1 MNALAASNFK
11 RIGDC
16 DLYCAGCFNLRFA
29 VPGEGRGGGAVK
41 VYIYILV
48 MAVTTYL
55 IRALPLT
62 LLKKPIENRFLKSFL
77 HYVPTA
83 CLTAMTFPA
92 ILSATDHMISGA
104 LGLAIAVLLSLKK
117 KSLIVVAVA
126 SCAAVFLTEQLLKL
140 I

>member
-1 MNALAASNFK
+1 M
-11 RIGDC
+11 RI
-16 DLYCAGCFNLRFA
+16 
-29 VPGEGRGGGAVK
+29 
-41 VYIYILV
+41 YIYILV

-62 LLKKPIENRFLKSFL
+62 LFKKPIRSRFLRSFL

-92 ILSATDHMISGA
+92 ILTATDHMISGA
-104 LGLAIAVLLSLKK
+104 AGLLVGILLAFKN

-126 SCAAVFLTEQLLKL
+126 SCAAVFLVEQLIRFL
-140 I
+140 

>member
-1 MNALAASNFK
+1 MS
-11 RIGDC
+11 I
-16 DLYCAGCFNLRFA
+16 
-29 VPGEGRGGGAVK
+29 
-41 VYIYILV
+41 YIYVLV

-62 LLKKPIENRFLKSFL
+62 LFKKPIRSRFLRSFL

-92 ILSATDHMISGA
+92 ILTATDHMISGA
-104 LGLAIAVLLSLKK
+104 VGLLIGILLALKN

-126 SCAAVFLTEQLLKL
+126 SCAAVFIVDQIIRL

>member
-1 MNALAASNFK
+1 MS
-11 RIGDC
+11 I
-16 DLYCAGCFNLRFA
+16 
-29 VPGEGRGGGAVK
+29 
-41 VYIYILV
+41 YIYIAV

-62 LLKKPIENRFLKSFL
+62 LFKKPIRNRFLKSFL

-92 ILSATDHMISGA
+92 ILYATEHTLSGA
-104 LGLAIAVLLSLKK
+104 VGLAVGVILAMKK

-126 SCAAVFLTEQLLKL
+126 SCAAVFLMEQILQH

>member
-1 MNALAASNFK
+1 MS
-11 RIGDC
+11 I
-16 DLYCAGCFNLRFA
+16 
-29 VPGEGRGGGAVK
+29 
-41 VYIYILV
+41 YIYV
-48 MAVTTYL
+48 VVRAVTTYL

-62 LLKKPIENRFLKSFL
+62 LFKKPIRSRFLRSFL

-92 ILSATDHMISGA
+92 ILTATDHVISGA
-104 LGLAIAVLLSLKK
+104 AGLVVGVILAFKN

-126 SCAAVFLTEQLLKL
+126 SAATVFVVEQLMRF

>member
-1 MNALAASNFK
+1 MN
-11 RIGDC
+11 IY
-16 DLYCAGCFNLRFA
+16 LY
-29 VPGEGRGGGAVK
+29 V
-41 VYIYILV
+41 LV

-62 LLKKPIENRFLKSFL
+62 LLKKPIQSRFLRSFL

-92 ILSATDHMISGA
+92 ILTATDHVISGA
-104 LGLAIAVLLSLKK
+104 VGLVVGVLLALKN

-126 SCAAVFLTEQLLKL
+126 SCAAVFLVDQLMRFL
-140 I
+140 